1 MRRSTSSTSKES
13 ASSTDSGTHKQD
25 GASSVVS
32 YLANTLLREKAVES
46 TPATSDDESSGEN
59 IFYLAYGSN
68 LARKTFLGMR
78 GIRPL
83 SQKNVHCPSL
93 TLTFDLGGFPYLE
106 PCFANT
112 RYTSDPPPPGPPD
125 MDYHKTHW
133 KKGVVGVVYEVTKQ
147 DFLKILAT
155 EGGGASYQDV
165 IVPCYALESD
175 ISVVPEVPT
184 GEPFDA
190 HTLYCP
196 WRADGSSAQNRP
208 NPNHAQPSPRYMNL
222 LTSGAAE
229 HNLPDEYREYL
240 AQIRPY
246 VATSLRQKIGR
257 IAFAAVWAPI
267 LLPLMMVSRKLVNDK
282 GVAPGWFKVIMDGM
296 MKSMWGSYDIFYKRI
311 YGEGERT
318 VESERPATMAEK
330 KDEVRPQI
338 LENRMRDLQD
348 ALEEGGE

>member
-1 MRRSTSSTSKES
+1 MRRTTSQTS
-13 ASSTDSGTHKQD
+13 ASSTGSDAPKPD
-25 GASSVVS
+25 RASSIVS
-32 YLANTLLREKAVES
+32 YLASTILKDKPAEP

-68 LARKTFLGMR
+68 LASKTFLGMR

-83 SQKNVHCPSL
+83 SQKNVRCPSL

-112 RYTSDPPPPGPPD
+112 RYTADTQPPGPPEI
-125 MDYHKTHW
+125 DYHKTRW
-133 KKGVVGVVYEVTKQ
+133 KKGLVGVVYEVTQQ
-147 DFLKILAT
+147 DFLKIMAT

-165 IVPCYALESD
+165 IVPCYPLEPG
-175 ISVVPEVPT
+175 ITVVPDVPT

-190 HTLYCP
+190 HTLYSP
-196 WRADGSSAQNRP
+196 WGSGPQTRP

-240 AQIRPY
+240 AQVRPY
-246 VATSLRQKIGR
+246 VATSLGQKIGR

-267 LLPLMMVSRKLVNDK
+267 LLPIMMISRKLVDDK
-282 GVAPGWFKVIMDGM
+282 GRAPRWFNAIMGWMQVG
-296 MKSMWGSYDIFYKRI
+296 MWGSYDIFYKRI

-318 VESERPATMAEK
+318 VESERPERFAEK
-330 KDEVRPQI
+330 KDEVKPKV
-338 LENRMRDLQD
+338 LEDRMRNLQD
-348 ALEEGGE
+348 ALEECGE